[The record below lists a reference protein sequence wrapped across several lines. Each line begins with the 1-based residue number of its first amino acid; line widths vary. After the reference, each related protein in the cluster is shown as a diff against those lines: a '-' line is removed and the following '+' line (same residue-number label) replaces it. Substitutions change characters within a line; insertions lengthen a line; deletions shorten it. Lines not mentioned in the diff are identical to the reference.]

1 MPGGYI
7 MSTSSDDRKA
17 QEEAQIDAWVEE
29 QIALSPTWSAEKWES
44 ILALLKVDEPKY
56 GDT

>member
-1 MPGGYI
+1 

-17 QEEAQIDAWVEE
+17 QEQAQIDAWVEE

-44 ILALLKVDEPKY
+44 ILALLKVDEPK
-56 GDT
+56 

>member
-1 MPGGYI
+1 

-17 QEEAQIDAWVEE
+17 QEQAQIDAWVAD

-44 ILALLKVDEPKY
+44 ILALLAVEKPE
-56 GDT
+56 